1 MLEIEMC
8 DQAREKWNEKVISEI
23 VARVNKVQLIKQI
36 KLEIIGIIIKVQ
48 LKVRIK
54 LLSNQ
59 FNEKFVDALQEN
71 ILESVQIVA
80 YQVNFLCL

>member
-59 FNEKFVDALQEN
+59 FNETFVDVLREN

-80 YQVNFLCL
+80 YQVNVLCL